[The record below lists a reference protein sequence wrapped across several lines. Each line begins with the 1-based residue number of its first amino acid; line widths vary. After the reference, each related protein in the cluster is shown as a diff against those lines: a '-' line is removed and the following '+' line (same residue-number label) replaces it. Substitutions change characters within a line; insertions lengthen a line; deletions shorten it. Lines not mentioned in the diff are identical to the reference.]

1 MAFTCA
7 FFLSQHVIATPVAS
21 RPRSVTVPLG
31 SASAMKGWK
40 GCTVTSAPGATRA
53 SSLTACRATSAL
65 PSGMWS
71 SASWLTGHSS
81 SWTGLILSKSRESL
95 AHTSRHSTHWRK
107 SSLKLKPSS
116 LKIQLL
122 SPWRTLGISLRKQSE
137 YSCSYMDK
145 SVLGRSGSSIKL
157 GFTWVTDV
165 PMLGWGHLV
174 WLLWLGGGAVAPGAP
189 CHAQHWQWAPIL
201 GAETWPGQAGAVQL
215 PVVLGWAALLPLLS
229 RQLITREPLMLA
241 LCCPRA
247 KDKHCYYVREWRG
260 GEIKFLDFRV

>member
-7 FFLSQHVIATPVAS
+7 FFSSQHVIATPVAS
-21 RPRSVTVPLG
+21 RPRSVTEPLG

-53 SSLTACRATSAL
+53 SSLTACPATSAL

-71 SASWLTGHSS
+71 SASWLIGHSS

-107 SSLKLKPSS
+107 SSLKLKLSS
-116 LKIQLL
+116 LKIQQL

-145 SVLGRSGSSIKL
+145 SVWEGVG
-157 GFTWVTDV
+157 V
-165 PMLGWGHLV
+165 PSNWDLPEWLMFPCWAGGTLV

-189 CHAQHWQWAPIL
+189 CHAQHWQWVPIL

-215 PVVLGWAALLPLLS
+215 PAVLGWGCPAPIALQAANYQGATHACLVLPQGKGQTLL
-229 RQLITREPLMLA
+229 
-241 LCCPRA
+241 LCERM
-247 KDKHCYYVREWRG
+247 KRG
-260 GEIKFLDFRV
+260 RD